1 MKHSTGYHTH
11 NTTNRTFSHYY
22 RLSSQGYN
30 CFHSTLNFR
39 NIVVTCFPFST
50 SCLSF
55 SSCFSFWFN
64 SSYSTVLSSFSFLV
78 CFETLKKKSDNR
90 FCAKIFQA
98 KHNKMATAGATC
110 CLFHLSE
117 KDWAQLKPVPRQ
129 NTRPTW
135 QILNMAETVTFH
147 VWQLAFIC
155 ESAFKFWK
163 GF

>member
-11 NTTNRTFSHYY
+11 NTTKNRTFSHYY

-64 SSYSTVLSSFSFLV
+64 SSYSTILSSFS
-78 CFETLKKKSDNR
+78 DNC

-98 KHNKMATAGATC
+98 KHNKMATARATC

-117 KDWAQLKPVPRQ
+117 KDWTQPVPRQ

-135 QILNMAETVTFH
+135 QILNTAETVTFR